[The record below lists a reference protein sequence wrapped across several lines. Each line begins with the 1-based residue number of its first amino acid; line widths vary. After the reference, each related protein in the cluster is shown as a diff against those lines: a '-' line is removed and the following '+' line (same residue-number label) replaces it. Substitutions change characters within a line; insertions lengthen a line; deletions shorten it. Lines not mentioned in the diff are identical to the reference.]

1 MPQGVTGRQDPA
13 RVHGH
18 NEDVHPA
25 EWLRRGGVNGRPG
38 RGRIAPTRPFV
49 A

>member
-13 RVHGH
+13 RARGH

-25 EWLRRGGVNGRPG
+25 EWLRG
-38 RGRIAPTRPFV
+38 A